1 MYTFD
6 GRIRYSEVD
15 RSRKLT
21 AEKMIDYFQD
31 STSFQSEDLGIG
43 LDYMTERGIAWV
55 INYWQIHF
63 YRRPVMG
70 EAVRIGTQP
79 YEFKGLMGL
88 RNFMMETRD
97 GERLAVANS
106 VWTLLDMEKMYPA
119 RVPEEIIEK
128 YELAPK
134 LDMEYSPRKIAVPK
148 DGGEIKE
155 DVVVRRHHLDTNRHM
170 NNAQY
175 VHFAAMYLPA
185 DAEVGEL
192 RVEYRKQAMLGEQ
205 ITPVLYRT
213 ADDILLV
220 SLNAADQRP
229 YAVVEMRLV

>member
-43 LDYMTERGIAWV
+43 LDYMAGRGIAWV
-55 INYWQIHF
+55 INYWEIQF
-63 YRRPVMG
+63 MRRPVMG

-88 RNFMMETRD
+88 RNFMMETQQ

-106 VWTLLDMEKMYPA
+106 VWTLLDMEKMYPV
-119 RVPEEIIEK
+119 RVPAEISTV
-128 YELAPK
+128 A
-134 LDMEYSPRKIAVPK
+134 KILFPLFS
-148 DGGEIKE
+148 I
-155 DVVVRRHHLDTNRHM
+155 
-170 NNAQY
+170 
-175 VHFAAMYLPA
+175 
-185 DAEVGEL
+185 
-192 RVEYRKQAMLGEQ
+192 
-205 ITPVLYRT
+205 
-213 ADDILLV
+213 
-220 SLNAADQRP
+220 
-229 YAVVEMRLV
+229 

>member
-88 RNFMMETRD
+88 RNFMMETLEGD
-97 GERLAVANS
+97 KSHMTYLSILAWMITLYKMSGGGEEYDR
-106 VWTLLDMEKMYPA
+106 TLL
-119 RVPEEIIEK
+119 
-128 YELAPK
+128 
-134 LDMEYSPRKIAVPK
+134 
-148 DGGEIKE
+148 
-155 DVVVRRHHLDTNRHM
+155 
-170 NNAQY
+170 
-175 VHFAAMYLPA
+175 
-185 DAEVGEL
+185 
-192 RVEYRKQAMLGEQ
+192 
-205 ITPVLYRT
+205 
-213 ADDILLV
+213 
-220 SLNAADQRP
+220 
-229 YAVVEMRLV
+229 RLVRFCS